1 MLKVCQQ
8 PGESV
13 QGTIDV
19 RPNAK
24 NNRDLDIIIEY
35 KVEGELSDGKTERIE
50 YKMYAAALC
59 RCKRADPNISGRD
72 EGTEV
77 GGMASIDFMAR
88 LLPLQWRV
96 GRLLLLCWQRCCQRT
111 ARRALIG
118 PAQRC
123 KARCQTRCR
132 AI

>member
-72 EGTEV
+72 EGIRIGRDGFDRFHGSDSTFATESRYAAFAV
-77 GGMASIDFMAR
+77 LAKMLSKD
-88 LLPLQWRV
+88 
-96 GRLLLLCWQRCCQRT
+96 
-111 ARRALIG
+111 G
-118 PAQRC
+118 PSSPNWSSA
-123 KARCQTRCR
+123 AM
-132 AI
+132 